1 MEKENSKKLTYS
13 EIKAQREYD
22 LSQVESF
29 VQRLQYQADACISE
43 LAHYLIA
50 DEDQLSEEIESLKRL
65 ISGLIDE
72 AKASE
77 KFCEE
82 FYTKRPPYHVVT
94 LDFHADG
101 ALHSVCTYPIYS
113 LYQYKGFVSV
123 ANAHNASDKYPT
135 TRLVKV
141 ITSEDIVSLIE
152 SAKEAE

>member
-29 VQRLQYQADACISE
+29 VQRLEHQADACISE

-50 DEDQLSEEIESLKRL
+50 DEAELSAEIQSLKRL
-65 ISGLIDE
+65 IGGIIDE
-72 AKASE
+72 EKARK
-77 KFCEE
+77 KFRED

-101 ALHSVCTYPIYS
+101 VLHCVGTYPIYS
-113 LYQYKGFVSV
+113 LDQANAHVSV

>member
-1 MEKENSKKLTYS
+1 MEKEKSKKLTYA

-29 VQRLQYQADACISE
+29 VQRLKYQADVSK

-50 DEDQLSEEIESLKRL
+50 DEAQLSAEIQSLKRL
-65 ISGLIDE
+65 IGGIIDE
-72 AKASE
+72 EKARKKSRE
-77 KFCEE
+77 DL
-82 FYTKRPPYHVVT
+82 YTNRPPYHVVT
-94 LDFHADG
+94 LDIHADG
-101 ALHSVCTYPIYS
+101 ALHSVCTYPIYRLDQS
-113 LYQYKGFVSV
+113 NALVAV

-141 ITSEDIVSLIE
+141 ISSEDFVSLIE